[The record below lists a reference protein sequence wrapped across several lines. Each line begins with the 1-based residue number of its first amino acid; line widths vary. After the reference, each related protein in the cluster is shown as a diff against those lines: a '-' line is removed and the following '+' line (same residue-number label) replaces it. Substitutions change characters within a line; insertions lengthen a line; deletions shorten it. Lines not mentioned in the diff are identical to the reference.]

1 MEKPCQSDLQETKQI
16 LRYVSGTYNHS
27 IFYSNSSNFGLV
39 GYTNSD

>member
-16 LRYVSGTYNHS
+16 LRYVSGTYNHG